1 MSMKKIPAGLEEL
14 SGVKAWLC
22 YAESYDSS
30 KHHGTGGYSK
40 LPFSALSLR
49 SVGWEHNLSDF
60 ATAAG
65 RIGQAIPGA
74 KVKTKPRRDSP
85 SQIVPA
91 VVSGIGFYLPKS
103 GYICI
108 DLDEVY
114 NGTYGTLTEEAS
126 QIVRI
131 CGSYTEISPSWRGL
145 HIIVRAEG
153 APDFSVWDTSQAKG
167 KPDTRG
173 GTAGEYQILPGY
185 MTVTGQAHIR
195 SQPLRALTPEEWAQL
210 SAFFT
215 RPAKPEP
222 VTSPAAGA
230 SSVTSSGSPSPSQVL
245 RAQPQAVSGDGSLT
259 QSERLE
265 RWQELLPTLSDD
277 DLLTRIFK
285 ANHKAEDLFTNAWS
299 GYGYE
304 SSSEADAALLALFLS
319 YTQDTETAKRLFKQ
333 SKLYQGDKDPK
344 QRGDAYINLTLR
356 SVEVNGISPLAGFI
370 DFTRDDRRNYAI
382 GHEAPL
388 AWPDEAAGAPSVT
401 SSGQAQPSA
410 QSQAR
415 APQGSVLRQVQAAA
429 QTLTGPIDWEKAR
442 GAYFDPSE
450 EEIPEGFP
458 FSTGLPNVD
467 EVIGGGIFPYVYT
480 LGAISSLG
488 KTSLAVQIADYVA
501 GHGRPVLYFSLE
513 MNKKDLRAKSLSRRM
528 YLLAEKETKHASV
541 SFGAYTSTEV
551 LFPSTRHKDTGPTA
565 EDLTARLER
574 AKNGYID
581 EEGRNIYYITGTG
594 SIRADY
600 LVQTVETF
608 MDLHPDWPQPFVVVD
623 YLQIL
628 AAEDPHDTDKIR
640 VDKATLKLVTL
651 SHDKHVPMLA
661 ISSFNRDSYSS
672 PVTESA
678 YKESGTVEYSADVL
692 MGLQP
697 QGMQKGSGPSVKAA
711 NLQCCEDCKRSP
723 DVRHIELK
731 VLKTRLAPP
740 LNEAKLE
747 YRPGFNLFREDNSG
761 FVYKPS
767 EGAETVTNDK
777 GQGTGGPSGNNG
789 RGAPQPGS
797 RKGGSRSNPL

>member
-1 MSMKKIPAGLEEL
+1 M
-14 SGVKAWLC
+14 
-22 YAESYDSS
+22 
-30 KHHGTGGYSK
+30 
-40 LPFSALSLR
+40 
-49 SVGWEHNLSDF
+49 
-60 ATAAG
+60 
-65 RIGQAIPGA
+65 
-74 KVKTKPRRDSP
+74 
-85 SQIVPA
+85 
-91 VVSGIGFYLPKS
+91 
-103 GYICI
+103 
-108 DLDEVY
+108 
-114 NGTYGTLTEEAS
+114 
-126 QIVRI
+126 
-131 CGSYTEISPSWRGL
+131 
-145 HIIVRAEG
+145 
-153 APDFSVWDTSQAKG
+153 
-167 KPDTRG
+167 
-173 GTAGEYQILPGY
+173 
-185 MTVTGQAHIR
+185 
-195 SQPLRALTPEEWAQL
+195 
-210 SAFFT
+210 
-215 RPAKPEP
+215 
-222 VTSPAAGA
+222 
-230 SSVTSSGSPSPSQVL
+230 
-245 RAQPQAVSGDGSLT
+245 
-259 QSERLE
+259 
-265 RWQELLPTLSDD
+265 
-277 DLLTRIFK
+277 
-285 ANHKAEDLFTNAWS
+285 
-299 GYGYE
+299 
-304 SSSEADAALLALFLS
+304 
-319 YTQDTETAKRLFKQ
+319 
-333 SKLYQGDKDPK
+333 
-344 QRGDAYINLTLR
+344 
-356 SVEVNGISPLAGFI
+356 
-370 DFTRDDRRNYAI
+370 
-382 GHEAPL
+382 
-388 AWPDEAAGAPSVT
+388 T

-410 QSQAR
+410 QAQAG
-415 APQGSVLRQVQAAA
+415 APQGSVLRQVQATA
-429 QTLTGPIDWEKAR
+429 QALTGPIDWEKAR

-467 EVIGGGIFPYVYT
+467 DVIGGGIFPYVYT

-528 YLLAEKETKHASV
+528 YLLAENETKHASV

-600 LVQTVETF
+600 LVQSVETF

-651 SHDKHVPMLA
+651 SHEKHVPILA

-697 QGMQKGSGPSVKAA
+697 QGMQKGSGPNVKAA
-711 NLQCCEDCKRSP
+711 NLQCCEDCKKSP

-731 VLKTRLAPP
+731 VLKTRLCPP

-747 YRPGFNLFREDNSG
+747 YRPGFNLFRADNSG
-761 FVYKPS
+761 FVYEPS
-767 EGAETVTNDK
+767 EGAETVKNDK
-777 GQGTGGPSGNNG
+777 GQGTGGPSGNSG
-789 RGAPQPGS
+789 KRAPQPGS